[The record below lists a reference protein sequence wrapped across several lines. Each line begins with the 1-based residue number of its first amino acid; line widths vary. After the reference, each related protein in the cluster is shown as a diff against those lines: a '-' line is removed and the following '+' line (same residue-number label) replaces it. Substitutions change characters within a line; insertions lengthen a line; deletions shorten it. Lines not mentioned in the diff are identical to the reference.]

1 MEVIN
6 VWSRGVSTSWH
17 GCAPPVVTEWSERQD
32 SNGDDGGKNVTTA
45 DMFLHN
51 WDTVEVKS
59 TQLTP
64 QNNSGALVV
73 TLRLRPN
80 ALVIILKGGGKKPM
94 SQAGGTVAPRTA
106 EAL

>member
-51 WDTVEVKS
+51 WDTVEVKA
-59 TQLTP
+59 L
-64 QNNSGALVV
+64 NS
-73 TLRLRPN
+73 P
-80 ALVIILKGGGKKPM
+80 LKT
-94 SQAGGTVAPRTA
+94 TVELWLSP
-106 EAL
+106 